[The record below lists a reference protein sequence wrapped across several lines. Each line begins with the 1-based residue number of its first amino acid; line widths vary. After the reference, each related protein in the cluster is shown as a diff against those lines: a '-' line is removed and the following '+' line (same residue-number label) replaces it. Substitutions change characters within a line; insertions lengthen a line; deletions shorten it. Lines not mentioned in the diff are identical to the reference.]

1 MNKVFSNRP
10 IVALLAGA
18 ALAMSGCATSEGS
31 AADTTA
37 ASAGARVVAV
47 EVQEVRRTDFRD
59 VLRVTGEV
67 EALEDV
73 LVAAQEG
80 GVVERFFVE
89 KGASVRPGDSM
100 AVLEADVLHA
110 QVEEARAMA
119 RLAREQ
125 YERQRVLWEDERVG
139 TEVAYL
145 QAKYGAASADARL
158 ATLEARLART
168 IIRTPVGGVF
178 DEKFVDAGEMAQ
190 AGSPVVRV
198 VGLDRV
204 KVVAGVPERY
214 AANIRRGAPARV
226 TFDFLPGRELA
237 GQIAFVGNVV
247 DQDNRTFPIEV
258 VLTNPGRVIKPQ
270 MVANVEVV
278 RAQLNDVIVA
288 PQQVVL
294 RTSTGY
300 EVFVVG
306 ERDSQPVARSRSV
319 RLGPSHENRVVIEQG
334 LEPGERLIV
343 VGQQLVSDGTAIR
356 ILPAREDR

>member
-1 MNKVFSNRP
+1 MNSVSSNRS
-10 IVALLAGA
+10 VFAVLAGA
-18 ALAMSGCATSEGS
+18 ALAVVGCAASEGS
-31 AADTTA
+31 AADTATA
-37 ASAGARVVAV
+37 TAGARVVAV
-47 EVQEVRRTDFRD
+47 EVLEVQRTDFRD
-59 VLRVTGEV
+59 VLRVTGAV

-80 GVVERFFVE
+80 GVIERFFVE
-89 KGASVRPGDSM
+89 KGASVRPGDSLAM
-100 AVLEADVLHA
+100 LEADVLRA
-110 QVEEARAMA
+110 QVEEARALA
-119 RLAREQ
+119 RLAQEQ
-125 YERQRVLWEDERVG
+125 YERQRVLWEDDRVG
-139 TEVAYL
+139 TEVAFL

-158 ATLEARLART
+158 ATLEARFART
-168 IIRTPVGGVF
+168 VIRTPVAGVF

-190 AGSPVVRV
+190 AGSPVARV
-198 VGLDRV
+198 VSLDRV

-214 AANIRRGAPARV
+214 AANIKRGAPARV
-226 TFDFLPGRELA
+226 TFDVLPDRELA

-258 VLTNPGRVIKPQ
+258 VLPNPGRVIKPQ
-270 MVANVEVV
+270 MVANVEVI

-306 ERDSQPVARSRSV
+306 EQDGQPVARSRSV
-319 RLGPSHENRVVIEQG
+319 RLGPSHENRVVIEHG
-334 LEPGERLIV
+334 LEPDERLIV

-356 ILPAREDR
+356 VLPGREDR